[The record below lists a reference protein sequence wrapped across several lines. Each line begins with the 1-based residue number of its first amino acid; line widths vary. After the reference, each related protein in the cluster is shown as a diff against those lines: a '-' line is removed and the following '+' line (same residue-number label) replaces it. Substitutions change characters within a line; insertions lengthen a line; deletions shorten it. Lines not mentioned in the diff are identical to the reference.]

1 MGNTSRGSSRTKRVY
16 SMAVSLLTLLL
27 AGFLVPG
34 AAARS
39 ASNAVTF
46 TDPTGDSG
54 GAADITT
61 VDVSND
67 DNGAITLKVSL
78 PNRATAEQLSDILV
92 IAINNDPNASNNR
105 GAYPFVLFVF
115 SQGVQVM
122 RFDGS
127 RFVPFD
133 APSLR
138 ATYSSGPTITFDRA
152 DFGISTRLAFFAQ
165 IRDQNAKVRDDAP
178 DSSAAYTYVVTIG
191 PPPLATGPVSAVPT
205 VPVHGKAFSL
215 RLPVT
220 RTDSNTALPDV
231 GVTVRCTGRVGKKAI
246 SGRDSYNGGV
256 ATCTFRVP
264 KTSRGKALKAMLTL
278 GYQGATISRSFSSR
292 IR

>member
-1 MGNTSRGSSRTKRVY
+1 
-16 SMAVSLLTLLL
+16 MAVSLLTLLL

-67 DNGAITLKVSL
+67 DNGVITLKVSL

-191 PPPLATGPVSAVPT
+191 PPPLAAGPVSAVPT

-246 SGRDSYNGGV
+246 SGRGSYNGGV

>member
-1 MGNTSRGSSRTKRVY
+1 MERVY
-16 SMAVSLLTLLL
+16 WMAVSLLTLLL

-67 DNGAITLKVSL
+67 DNGVITLKVSL
-78 PNRATAEQLSDILV
+78 PNRATPEQLSDILV

-105 GAYPFVLFVF
+105 GAYPFALFVL

-138 ATYSSGPTITFDRA
+138 ATYSSGPTITFNRA
-152 DFGISTRLAFFAQ
+152 DFGISTRLALFAQ
-165 IRDQNAKVRDDAP
+165 IRNQNAKVQDDAP
-178 DSSAAYTYVVTIG
+178 DGSAAYTYVVTIG
-191 PPPLATGPVSAVPT
+191 PPPLAAGPVSAVPT

-231 GVTVRCTGRVGKKAI
+231 GVTVRCTSRVGKKAI
-246 SGRDSYNGGV
+246 SGRGSYTGGV

-264 KTSRGKALKAMLTL
+264 KTSRGKTLKAMLNL
-278 GYQGATISRSFSSR
+278 GYQGATISSSFSSR

>member
-1 MGNTSRGSSRTKRVY
+1 
-16 SMAVSLLTLLL
+16 MAVSLLTLLL

-67 DNGAITLKVSL
+67 DNGVITLKVSL

-115 SQGVQVM
+115 SQGAQVM

-191 PPPLATGPVSAVPT
+191 PPPLAAGPVSALPT

-246 SGRDSYNGGV
+246 SGRGSYNGGV

>member
-1 MGNTSRGSSRTKRVY
+1 MRRLCPMKRASWWLVL
-16 SMAVSLLTLLL
+16 LLTLLL

-46 TDPTGDSG
+46 TDPSGDSG
-54 GAADITT
+54 TAADITT

-67 DNGAITLKVSL
+67 DNGVITLKVSL
-78 PNRATAEQLSDILV
+78 PNRPTAEQLTDVLV
-92 IAINNDPNASNNR
+92 ILINNDPNAANDR
-105 GAYPFVLFVF
+105 QGFGLGDFALFVF
-115 SQGVQVM
+115 SQGIQVM
-122 RFDGS
+122 RFDGAH
-127 RFVPFD
+127 FVPFD

-138 ATYSSGPTITFDRA
+138 PTYSSGLTVTFNRA
-152 DFGISTRLAFFAQ
+152 DFGISSRFAFYAQ
-165 IRDQNAKVRDDAP
+165 IWDQGTNVRDDAP
-178 DSSAAYTYVVTIG
+178 DGSAAYTYVVTIG
-191 PPPLATGPVSAVPT
+191 PPPLAASPMSTAPR

-220 RTDSNTALPDV
+220 RTDNNAALPDV
-231 GVTVRCTGRVGKKAI
+231 GVTVRCTGRIGKKPI
-246 SGRDSYNGGV
+246 SGRGSYTGGV

-264 KTSRGKALKAMLTL
+264 KASRGKALKATLTL
-278 GYQGATISRSFSSR
+278 SHQGATISRSFSSR